1 MFYNCA
7 QERSMFN
14 CTRQPFCSFQGISYS
29 IISLHNTQQS
39 AWRPLKA
46 WLNSLINFVAP
57 KRATTLVAHTC
68 PTPSPPRVVRA
79 WPLTRTA
86 YVPLWSV
93 QLKSVWWRCSSQR
106 RCGCLATR
114 AGDEY
119 IGVFTLQREYIVGD
133 FRVEIDEAITNIVKQ
148 QMEWF

>member
-1 MFYNCA
+1 MFSNCA
-7 QERSMFN
+7 QEQSMFN
-14 CTRQPFCSFQGISYS
+14 FTRQPFSCFQGISYS

-57 KRATTLVAHTC
+57 KRPTTLVAHTC

-86 YVPLWSV
+86 YGQS
-93 QLKSVWWRCSSQR
+93 
-106 RCGCLATR
+106 
-114 AGDEY
+114 
-119 IGVFTLQREYIVGD
+119 
-133 FRVEIDEAITNIVKQ
+133 N
-148 QMEWF
+148 